1 MKKDETVLR
10 SSIRVVLVV
19 ACMLLVPLV
28 AMQFSNEVRWSP
40 FDFVVAFVL
49 LAGTGL
55 TYQWV
60 ARKTATLAHRA
71 AVGVALGTALLLV
84 WVNLAVGV
92 IGDEGNPANAMYL
105 GVLAVGIVGAAVT
118 RLRPRGMVRTMFAT
132 ALAQALVAVIALAL
146 GLGGPSTSALEIVG
160 GNGMFVALF
169 IASALL
175 FRHAPH
181 GQMPAGAGLTA

>member
-1 MKKDETVLR
+1 MKTDETRFR
-10 SSIRVVLVV
+10 SSLRVVLVV

-28 AMQFSNEVRWSP
+28 AMQLTREVRWSP
-40 FDFVVAFVL
+40 SDFVVAFVL

-60 ARKTATLAHRA
+60 ARKTAILPHRA
-71 AVGVALGTALLLV
+71 AMGLALGTALLLV

-92 IGDEGNPANAMYL
+92 IGDERNPANAMYL
-105 GVLAVGIVGAAVT
+105 GVLAVGIAGAAVA
-118 RLRPRGMVRTMFAT
+118 RLRPQGMKRAMLAT
-132 ALAQALVAVIALAL
+132 AGAQALVAAIALAL
-146 GLGGPSTSALEIVG
+146 GLGGPSTSTLEIVG

-175 FRHAPH
+175 FRTTPQ
-181 GQMPAGAGLTA
+181 GQMPAGATA